1 MDTYLNLHNFFS
13 FLPFSFCP
21 LSFFFSHL
29 SSLFTL
35 PGTIQ
40 LFNYYFV
47 HNFHYAGDICP
58 PKHFCILSLISF
70 FLTLQILFT
79 IMDIAHCYFTFD
91 QNFICISIFF
101 EKVKTHFLSSLT
113 FNNNCL
119 KSLSSLVWQQIFP
132 RRSYVYFL
140 TRLHSLIYCSNV
152 NCQ

>member
-1 MDTYLNLHNFFS
+1 MDTYLSLHNFSSYLLLFR
-13 FLPFSFCP
+13 P
-21 LSFFFSHL
+21 LSLFHTCLHYSLCRGQFNYSIILCFTFF
-29 SSLFTL
+29 TM
-35 PGTIQ
+35 PGTFVRQ
-40 LFNYYFV
+40 TFLYFII
-47 HNFHYAGDICP
+47 NFI
-58 PKHFCILSLISF
+58 

-91 QNFICISIFF
+91 QNSICISIFF
-101 EKVKTHFLSSLT
+101 EKK
-113 FNNNCL
+113 CL

>member
-40 LFNYYFV
+40 LFNYFCSQFSLCRG
-47 HNFHYAGDICP
+47 HLSA
-58 PKHFCILSLISF
+58 KHFYILSLIPF

-79 IMDIAHCYFTFD
+79 IMDIVHCYFTFD
-91 QNFICISIFF
+91 QNNICISISFWNKKSKHTSF
-101 EKVKTHFLSSLT
+101 LHLRLTTTVLKTYLHLLDNKSFQDALMSISSPDCIL
-113 FNNNCL
+113 
-119 KSLSSLVWQQIFP
+119 
-132 RRSYVYFL
+132 
-140 TRLHSLIYCSNV
+140 
-152 NCQ
+152 